1 MTKSIAKIVNAE
13 ITSTFLGREDHGIF
27 TAYLRLDYGGTEQTF
42 GGYTLGTT
50 KRAKD
55 EDENNR
61 NQSCKF
67 GIKFLLQVLDILEV
81 KDWEHLP
88 GTKLRVDKEGWGDIY
103 GIGHYLKDNWFYPAD
118 LAKEFFSKEK
128 DK

>member
-1 MTKSIAKIVNAE
+1 MKKPIAEIVNAE
-13 ITSTFLGREDHGIF
+13 IKSTFLGREHHGVF
-27 TAYLRLDYGGTEQTF
+27 TAYLRLDYGNSRQAF
-42 GGYTLGTT
+42 GGYRLGTT
-50 KRAKD
+50 STKNEPKY
-55 EDENNR
+55 NR
-61 NQSCKF
+61 NQSFKF

-81 KDWEHLP
+81 EDWEHLP

-118 LAKEFFSKEK
+118 LAKEFFSEEK

>member
-1 MTKSIAKIVNAE
+1 MTTPIAEIVNAQ
-13 ITSTFLGREDHGIF
+13 IKRTSLGREGHGIF
-27 TAYLRLDYGGTEQTF
+27 TAMLYLDYGSTSQGF

-50 KRAKD
+50 DTKIEHKH
-55 EDENNR
+55 NR

-81 KDWEHLP
+81 EDWEHLP

-103 GIGHYLKDNWFYPAD
+103 GIGHYLKDSWFYPKD
-118 LAKEFFSKEK
+118 LAKEFFPEEK

>member
-1 MTKSIAKIVNAE
+1 MTKPIAEIVNAQIE
-13 ITSTFLGREDHGIF
+13 STFLGREDHGIF
-27 TAYLRLDYGGTEQTF
+27 TALLYLDYGDSGQGF

-50 KRAKD
+50 STKD
-55 EDENNR
+55 EHKYNR

-88 GTKLRVDKEGWGDIY
+88 GTKLRADKEEWGNIY
-103 GIGHYLKDNWFYPAD
+103 GIGHYLKDKWFYPKD
-118 LAKEFFSKEK
+118 LKEEFFPENK